1 MSGKNQPG
9 KNQPGKTNP
18 NYNPVYYNNQNNE
31 PIYQVLY
38 PPYSNNPPIPGYN
51 SKKTQQPK
59 QLPAPKKNLKT
70 RSTNGNGPG
79 NGNQRNQNQENQEKQ
94 GKKYN
99 LITTPRI
106 YSRLPSTYPK
116 GIPKNKNNPLGKKS
130 QLPPTQQNNKEKVK
144 TSHPYFSN
152 PNDNQKSEKYF
163 ELKDKIEPTID
174 AIFLELSQNNRKKL
188 RLGNGNG
195 NGNGNGTTTT
205 TTNNKNQVINKIAQ
219 YIFDSLFK
227 NNIHPTLL
235 SNIKKIIIEK
245 LKKK

>member
-9 KNQPGKTNP
+9 KNQPGKSQPGNTNP
-18 NYNPVYYNNQNNE
+18 IHNPVYFDTSYYPNRNSK
-31 PIYQVLY
+31 PIYRVFD
-38 PPYSNNPPIPGYN
+38 PYSNNPPIPGYN
-51 SKKTQQPK
+51 PNSSHTPQQPK
-59 QLPAPKKNLKT
+59 QLPAPQTILKT
-70 RSTNGNGPG
+70 SGNGPG
-79 NGNQRNQNQENQEKQ
+79 NGNQRNQYQKKQ
-94 GKKYN
+94 GKNN
-99 LITTPRI
+99 LITTPTI

-116 GIPKNKNNPLGKKS
+116 YISTHKNNNPLGKKS
-130 QLPPTQQNNKEKVK
+130 QLPPTQQNNNEKVK
-144 TSHPYFSN
+144 KSHPY
-152 PNDNQKSEKYF
+152 PNDNQKSEEYF
-163 ELKDKIEPTID
+163 ELKDIIEPTID
-174 AIFLELSQNNRKKL
+174 VIFLELSQNNRKKL

-195 NGNGNGTTTT
+195 NGNGTTT